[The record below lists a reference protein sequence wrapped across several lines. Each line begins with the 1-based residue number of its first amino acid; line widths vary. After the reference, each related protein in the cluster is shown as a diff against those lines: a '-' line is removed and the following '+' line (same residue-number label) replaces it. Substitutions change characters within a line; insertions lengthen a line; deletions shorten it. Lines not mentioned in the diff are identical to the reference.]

1 MTQSSTRVRS
11 RKQGTWTALSIAA
24 VSLCF
29 AHNTWAAGTAVG
41 VQSARTTGMA
51 SSVTGMI
58 DDASAIYS
66 NPAGIAQGKRVEVLF
81 GDTLIIPKLKFTR
94 QATGNTAST
103 SGVVPPFHLYAT
115 VGLTEALSVGVGV
128 FSPFGLAVK
137 WPSDWEG
144 RSLVTNSTLATYY
157 INPTVAYRRG
167 RVRLGAGLQLVRAT
181 LDLQRKIRFGDQE
194 GSSELGGDGWGVG
207 ANVGAQLEAVP
218 QYLSFGVHYRSAVRL
233 DFDGS
238 AHFDNV
244 PPPLAGTVHDQRA
257 SSSLTQPDSLAFGV
271 ASHPIPALVIDVD
284 VVWYG
289 WKKTH
294 AVAINFP
301 DDQSGTLSS
310 SMRKDW
316 KNTVSLSVGGEAKVA
331 ASWRVRAGVM
341 YDPSPSPADTL
352 TPETPDADRL
362 NLALGVGYWQRS
374 GFHAD
379 LGYQLILLFK
389 KPSTAPQLP
398 GDYGGWVHILGI
410 TLGYTTPSAA
420 VPRETTAATPA
431 GSDS

>member
-1 MTQSSTRVRS
+1 MHPRN
-11 RKQGTWTALSIAA
+11 QGTWTGLLAAA
-24 VSLCF
+24 VGLCF
-29 AHNTWAAGTAVG
+29 ATSSWAAGTAVG

-51 SSVTGMI
+51 SSVTAMI

-66 NPAGIAQGKRVEVLF
+66 NPAGIAQGKRVDVLF
-81 GDTLIIPKLKFTR
+81 GDTLIIPKLKFTS
-94 QATGNTAST
+94 ATTGNTAST
-103 SGVVPPFHLYAT
+103 SGVVPPLHLYAT
-115 VGLTEALSVGVGV
+115 VGLTKDLSVGVGV
-128 FSPFGLAVK
+128 FSPFGMAVK

-157 INPTVAYRRG
+157 VNPTVAYRIG
-167 RVRLGAGLQLVRAT
+167 RVRMGAGLQLVRAT

-194 GSSELGGDGWGVG
+194 GSSELGGDSWGVG
-207 ANVGAQLEAVP
+207 ANVGAQIEAIP
-218 QYLSFGVHYRSAVRL
+218 QYLSFGVHYRSAVKL
-233 DFDGS
+233 DFAGS

-244 PPPLAGTVHDQRA
+244 PPPLAATLHDQRV

-271 ASHPIPALVIDVD
+271 ASHPIPWLVVDIDL
-284 VVWYG
+284 VWYG
-289 WKKTH
+289 WKTTH

-331 ASWRVRAGVM
+331 AAWRVRAGVM

-362 NLALGVGYWQRS
+362 NLALGVGYRHAS
-374 GFHAD
+374 GFHVD
-379 LGYQLILLFK
+379 LGYQLIVLLK
-389 KPSTAPQLP
+389 KSSTAPQLP
-398 GDYGGWVHILGI
+398 GEYGGWVHILGI
-410 TLGYTTPSAA
+410 TVGFATLP
-420 VPRETTAATPA
+420 TAGPVEPTATPLA
-431 GSDS
+431 DSDSSARR